1 PMSSSILDPP
11 RLDRGLAVASSLL
24 AATVWGSALV
34 FGAYILVFYALAMVT
49 DDSSRWN
56 TILPALYVPG
66 GEAGNLGI
74 GLHFA
79 GGGLILVLG
88 SVQFLEGLRRRAPAL
103 HRWLGRVYVVAA
115 LAAAVGGLVF
125 IAVRG
130 TVGGVWMDAGFGLY
144 GILMLG
150 AALQTVRHAVAR
162 RLDAHRAWAIRLY
175 ALAIGSWLYRMD
187 YAAWFLTTGG
197 IGHDS
202 TFTGPFDQFMDFA
215 FYLPSLLVAE
225 VYLRARPRT
234 LPRPAAVLATLAMH
248 IATLY
253 VIVATTYFSVELW
266 IPHMAGA
273 LTAGG

>member
-1 PMSSSILDPP
+1 MSTSPLPLP
-11 RLDRGLAVASSLL
+11 DRGLAVASSVL

-34 FGAYILVFYALAMVT
+34 FGTYILVFYALALVT
-49 DDSSRWN
+49 DDPARWN
-56 TILPALYVPG
+56 TTLPELYVPG
-66 GEAGNLGI
+66 AEAGNLGI

-88 SVQFLEGLRRRAPAL
+88 SVQFVEGLRGRVPAL
-103 HRWLGRVYVVAA
+103 HRWLGRVYVLAS
-115 LAAAVGGLVF
+115 LAAAIGGLVF
-125 IAVRG
+125 IGVRG
-130 TVGGVWMDAGFGLY
+130 TVGGAWMDVGFGLY

-162 RLDAHRAWAIRLY
+162 QLDTHRAWAIRLY

-202 TFTGPFDQFMDFA
+202 SFTGPFDRFMDFA

-225 VYLRARPRT
+225 LYLRARPQT
-234 LPRPAAVLATLAMH
+234 LPRPGAILATLAMH
-248 IATLY
+248 AATIY

-266 IPHMAGA
+266 IPHMVDA
-273 LTAGG
+273 LSSGG